1 MARKRR
7 PPVKRIRRVGR
18 VRTLERMVVTRAE
31 FDALI
36 SSLNERSEIINEIQ
50 RNLQTQFTR
59 IAQLQREL
67 DDLKQSHARSST

>member
-1 MARKRR
+1 
-7 PPVKRIRRVGR
+7 
-18 VRTLERMVVTRAE
+18 VTRAE

-36 SSLNERSEIINEIQ
+36 SSLNERGEIINEIQ

-67 DDLKQSHARSST
+67 DDLKQSNARSSR